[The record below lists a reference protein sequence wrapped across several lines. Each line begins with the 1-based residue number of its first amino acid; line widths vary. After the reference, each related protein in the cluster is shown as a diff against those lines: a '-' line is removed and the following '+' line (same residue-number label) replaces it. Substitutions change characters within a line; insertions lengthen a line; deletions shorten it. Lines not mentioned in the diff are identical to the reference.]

1 MGRSGGGGRG
11 SVRLTRCPPRHDRS
25 HLDRTGTAILD
36 AQTCPIRAGSRDA
49 PLVMGIEA
57 SEVARDAAG
66 GPEGIAWQAARPRTG
81 PTVVRAGHQPGAR
94 RTPLRRRWN
103 VHRERPRV
111 HSRPCWIRTAPSL
124 RAKGVTM
131 DRETEAAPRQAT
143 PADGLPPIFQRPTYP
158 SGEPATR
165 APERAPDEPR
175 ESSKRPE
182 AEPPADRAP
191 SRSPRTRAAA
201 VDTEKAPA
209 RRRPAPAKTDDD
221 GPPAE
226 AGGSDGSQAP
236 RRRSRGGRGR
246 GGRGRGGSTGT
257 ARDETGTD
265 TAEPAEGRTDDGA
278 EDGRRR
284 QGTRG
289 GRSRSGAA
297 VKEPEQTPGSQR
309 DDAQPDDRTAGGR
322 RRTRRR
328 TRLRMGRGRQ
338 GRDVAAVDAAGS
350 GRTRVRAAPRPRPSR
365 NGRNDRNDRNGRSD
379 REARRRSRSRWRPA
393 DPRAGCVR
401 ARSEAGVAAV
411 SASRRSRRRGSP
423 TN

>member
-1 MGRSGGGGRG
+1 MDRSGGGGRG
-11 SVRLTRCPPRHDRS
+11 SVGLTRSPSRHGRS

-49 PLVMGIEA
+49 PLVMGEEA

-66 GPEGIAWQAARPRTG
+66 GPESEQGIAWQAARPRTG

-165 APERAPDEPR
+165 APERAPDEPM
-175 ESSKRPE
+175 EAGKRPE

-191 SRSPRTRAAA
+191 SRSPRSRAAA
-201 VDTEKAPA
+201 VDTEKPPA

-226 AGGSDGSQAP
+226 AGGSDAPQAP

-265 TAEPAEGRTDDGA
+265 VAEPAEGRADDGA
-278 EDGRRR
+278 EDGRAPPGDTRR
-284 QGTRG
+284 TEPER
-289 GRSRSGAA
+289 RSREGARA
-297 VKEPEQTPGSQR
+297 
-309 DDAQPDDRTAGGR
+309 DARQP
-322 RRTRRR
+322 TRRR
-328 TRLRMGRGRQ
+328 AARRPHGAVGGRVGGRGPRWV
-338 GRDVAAVDAAGS
+338 GDAKEE
-350 GRTRVRAAPRPRPSR
+350 TAPRWTRPEAI
-365 NGRNDRNDRNGRSD
+365 GRG
-379 REARRRSRSRWRPA
+379 
-393 DPRAGCVR
+393 
-401 ARSEAGVAAV
+401 
-411 SASRRSRRRGSP
+411 
-423 TN
+423 